1 VTPSPPDAALLGTL
15 GEARRLGFLGPGALA
30 PQLEHALGFA
40 DALAA
45 LPDGPAPGRV
55 VDLGSGGGLPG
66 LVLATR
72 WPEAALVLVEA
83 GGRRAAF
90 LTEAV
95 TRLGLKSRVTVLRE
109 RAEVAGRDPGRR
121 GCFDVVVS
129 RSFGPPAVT
138 AECAAPFLRVGGV
151 LVASGPPDPGRH
163 RERWPVAGLAMV
175 GLGAPGQS
183 AGVFTY
189 ELARQ
194 LEPCPERFPRRTG
207 IPTKR
212 PLF

>member
-1 VTPSPPDAALLGTL
+1 MTTPSPEAALLDTL
-15 GEARRLGFLGPGALA
+15 GEARRVGFLGPGDLA

-45 LPDGPAPGRV
+45 LPDGPVPGRV

-72 WPEAALVLVEA
+72 WPEARLVLVEA
-83 GGRRAAF
+83 GSRRAAF

-95 TRLGLKSRVTVLRE
+95 TRLGLESRVIVLRE
-109 RAEVAGRDPGRR
+109 RAEVAGRDPGCR
-121 GCFDVVVS
+121 GRFDVVVS

-151 LVASGPPDPGRH
+151 LVASGPP
-163 RERWPVAGLAMV
+163 
-175 GLGAPGQS
+175 APHATGS
-183 AGVFTY
+183 AG
-189 ELARQ
+189 RR
-194 LEPCPERFPRRTG
+194 PGWPRSG
-207 IPTKR
+207 
-212 PLF
+212 